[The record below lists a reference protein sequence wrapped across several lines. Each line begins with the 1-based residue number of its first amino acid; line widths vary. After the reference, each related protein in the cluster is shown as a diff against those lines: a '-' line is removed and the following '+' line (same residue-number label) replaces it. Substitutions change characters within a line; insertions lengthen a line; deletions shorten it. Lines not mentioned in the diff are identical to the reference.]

1 MHLTLRQ
8 LTVFRAVASL
18 GGFTRAANALGLTQ
32 PAVSLQVKQ
41 LEDQLGVSLF
51 ERDGRKLELTAAGAR
66 VLETTQTIDAQLS
79 TLEQSLAQ
87 LKGGVSGQLVI
98 AGVTTTKYVAPHLL
112 GAFVQRYPLVT
123 PKLTVTNRQ
132 NVLRRLKER
141 QDDLV
146 LMGRVP
152 GSIAVDAYPFVAN
165 PLVLA
170 APRDHA
176 LASWKRIDPA
186 ELAHWPMLMREAGSG
201 TRLAVEEFLRERGV
215 VANVVMELGSG
226 EAIKQAVIAGL
237 GVSVLS
243 LHSLRLELA
252 AGLVKLLPVD
262 GFPLDKHWY
271 AVVPR
276 GKNLRPVA
284 QTFLDFLASDG
295 PTLLRAGTDPG

>member
-1 MHLTLRQ
+1 MHVTLRQ

-18 GGFTRAANALGLTQ
+18 GGFTRAANELGLTQ

-41 LEDQLGVSLF
+41 LEDQLGLALF
-51 ERDGRKLELTAAGAR
+51 ERGGRKLELTAAGAR
-66 VLETTQTIDAQLS
+66 VLETTQAVDAQLS

-87 LKGGVSGQLVI
+87 LKGGVSGHLVI

-112 GAFVQRYPLVT
+112 GAFLRRYPLVT

-152 GSIAVDAYPFVAN
+152 NSIAVDAHPFVSN

-170 APRDHA
+170 APRDHPMA
-176 LASWKRIDPA
+176 SRKEIMPEQLAQ
-186 ELAHWPMLMREAGSG
+186 LPMLMREPGSG
-201 TRLAVEEFLRERGV
+201 TRLAVEEFLRARGV

-237 GVSVLS
+237 GISVLS

-252 AGLVKLLPVD
+252 AGLVKLLPVE
-262 GFPLDKHWY
+262 GFPLEKHWY
-271 AVVPR
+271 AVVPH
-276 GKNLRPVA
+276 GKQLRPVA
-284 QTFLDFLASDG
+284 QTFLDFLATDG
-295 PTLLRAGTDPG
+295 AELLKASAVSR